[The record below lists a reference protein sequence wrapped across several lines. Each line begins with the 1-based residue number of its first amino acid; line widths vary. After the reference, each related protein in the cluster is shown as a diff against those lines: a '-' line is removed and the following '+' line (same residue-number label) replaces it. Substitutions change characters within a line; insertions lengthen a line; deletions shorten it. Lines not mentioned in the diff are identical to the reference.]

1 MAEPAAGAAAAAA
14 AGPVIAVAGEALIDL
29 VPAGPDGL
37 FRAAPGGSPA
47 NVAVGLARLGVPT
60 RLLARLAGDPFGR
73 RLREHLDRNGV
84 DLTHTVAA
92 PEPSSLAIVTVA
104 ADGTVA
110 YDFRVDGTA
119 DWQWT
124 DAELRDAVDGAVG
137 ALHVGSLALVVEPGA
152 AALRRLVARARATA
166 TISFDPNVRPLLM
179 GSRADVLAG
188 VEEQLGVSD
197 VVKASAEDV
206 AWLLPGEPLEDVA
219 ARWAARGPAMVVI
232 TLGPDGAL
240 AASGAGLRRRPPVPV
255 TVVDTVGA
263 GDSFTSA
270 LLAALGRRGLLG
282 AAHRGALQEIT
293 ADELAAVVDEA
304 VLASAITCSRPGAD
318 PPTFAELAGG
328 IR

>member
-1 MAEPAAGAAAAAA
+1 MTEPAPGASAA
-14 AGPVIAVAGEALIDL
+14 AGPVVAVAGEALIDL
-29 VPAGPDGL
+29 VPAGSDGL

-60 RLLARLAGDPFGR
+60 RLLARLADDPFGR
-73 RLREHLDRNGV
+73 RLREHLEGNGV
-84 DLTHTVAA
+84 DLSHTVPAA
-92 PEPSSLAIVTVA
+92 EPSSLAIVTVA
-104 ADGTVA
+104 GDGTVE

-124 DAELRDAVDGAVG
+124 DAELQSALDGEVG
-137 ALHVGSLALVVEPGA
+137 ALHVGSLALVMEPGA
-152 AALRRLVARARATA
+152 AALGRLVERARQTA
-166 TISFDPNVRPLLM
+166 TVSFDPNVRPLLM
-179 GSRADVLAG
+179 GSRAGVLG
-188 VEEQLGVSD
+188 RVERLLEAAD

-206 AWLLPGEPLEDVA
+206 SWLLPGAPLEDVA
-219 ARWAARGPAMVVI
+219 TEWAGRGPAMVVI

-240 AASGAGLRRRPPVPV
+240 VAGSGAGLVRRPPVPV

-270 LLAALGRRGLLG
+270 LLAALWRRGLLG
-282 AAHRGALQEIT
+282 AARRPALQAMT
-293 ADELAAVVDEA
+293 ADDLAAVVDEA
-304 VLASAITCSRPGAD
+304 VLASALTCSRPGAD